1 MIVFGMLQYFLSLI
15 VFVTNWRYFR
25 TQHALEGSD
34 MLNKAGL
41 VTNAMI
47 VSLAELLTYSIVD
60 I

>member
-1 MIVFGMLQYFLSLI
+1 MFQYFLSLI
-15 VFVTNWRYFR
+15 VFESNWRYFR

-34 MLNKAGL
+34 MLKKAGL

-47 VSLAELLTYSIVD
+47 ASLEKLLKYSRVD

>member
-1 MIVFGMLQYFLSLI
+1 MLQYFLSLI
-15 VFVTNWRYFR
+15 IFVSVTGGILG

-34 MLNKAGL
+34 MLKKAGL

-47 VSLAELLTYSIVD
+47 VSLEKLLKYSIVD

>member
-1 MIVFGMLQYFLSLI
+1 MLQYFLSLI
-15 VFVTNWRYFR
+15 VFVSNWRYFR